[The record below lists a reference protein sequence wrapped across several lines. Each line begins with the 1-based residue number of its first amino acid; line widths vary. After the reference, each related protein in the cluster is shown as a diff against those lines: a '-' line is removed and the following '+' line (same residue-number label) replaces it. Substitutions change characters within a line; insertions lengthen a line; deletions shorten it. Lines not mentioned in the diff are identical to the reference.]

1 MILQAP
7 VGSTSFSAP
16 PAGARLCAEHQP
28 QRKPGRCD
36 WSGDIAALP
45 YFGLVAVP
53 GCAIR
58 DLPDFT
64 ALDLFRTLRKY
75 PQRCMPE
82 KCRARV
88 KKLTRKETND
98 LEVKIAFMEGIVRRA
113 PRYVEA
119 LQILGDHYTQRG
131 NYAHSL
137 KVDQRLS
144 RLEPRNPLVFYNL
157 ACSYSLTGEL
167 DLATSALEKALA
179 LGYRDFKW
187 LARDPDLRLLRK
199 HPSYRNIQDKI
210 RRMKVKIA

>member
-1 MILQAP
+1 
-7 VGSTSFSAP
+7 FSALA
-16 PAGARLCAEHQP
+16 AGARLCAEHQP
-28 QRKPGRCD
+28 QCKPGRCG
-36 WSGDIAALP
+36 WSGDTAALP

-53 GCAIR
+53 GCAIL

-157 ACSYSLTGEL
+157 ACSYSLNQEL
-167 DLATSALEKALA
+167 DRAAAALERALR
-179 LGYRDFKW
+179 LGYNDFKW
-187 LARDPDLRLLRK
+187 LAKDPDLRPLRK
-199 HPSYRNIQDKI
+199 HPIYRTIQHTI
-210 RRMKVKIA
+210 RTMKLKRR